1 MPKIG
6 NIRLKSPTVMAPVAG
21 MTDSPFRQI
30 VMNQGAGLTVSELLS
45 ANAIVRDSKKTFT
58 MLPGADEQR
67 PVSVQI
73 FGGDPAIV
81 AESARIVE
89 GREVCDIIDINFGCP
104 VKKVTKTGGG
114 AAILKNIRV
123 AEAMVKSVVSAV
135 SLPVTVKMRIGWS
148 ANDINGTQIAKI
160 IEDNGAVAI
169 AVHGRTAAQGY
180 GGKADW
186 DIIAKIAQ
194 SVKIPVIG
202 NGDITTVERAI
213 EAMKITPIIMIGRGA
228 LGHPWI
234 FRQIS
239 QFLKEGSYT
248 NPEPGEIYKIVVQ
261 HIKLMREKYGDALTC
276 RLFRSDAAYYSR
288 GRFGAAHFREK
299 INKTDNVEELLD
311 ICRDFLYA
319 SGNVKPAT
327 F

>member
-1 MPKIG
+1 MPHIG
-6 NIRLKSPTVMAPVAG
+6 SIRLKSPTVMAPIAG
-21 MTDSPFRQI
+21 MTDSPFRRI

-58 MLPGADEQR
+58 MLPGVEEQK

-89 GREVCDIIDINFGCP
+89 SKGVCDIIDLNFGCP

-114 AAILKNIRV
+114 AAILKNIGV

-148 ANDINGTQIAKI
+148 ANDMNGTQIAKI
-160 IEDNGAVAI
+160 AEDNGAVAI

-186 DIIAKIAQ
+186 NVIAKIAQ
-194 SVKIPVIG
+194 NVKIPVIG
-202 NGDITTVERAI
+202 NGDITSVETAI

-239 QFLKEGSYT
+239 QFLKDGRYE
-248 NPEPGEIYKIVVQ
+248 NPSPEEIYKIVEL
-261 HIKLMREKYGDALTC
+261 HIKLMREKYGDSLTC
-276 RLFRSDAAYYSR
+276 RLFRSHAAYYSK
-288 GRFGAAHFREK
+288 GLFGAAHFREQ
-299 INKTDNVEELLD
+299 INKTDNAEALLD
-311 ICRDFLYA
+311 ICRDFFWNRVVVE
-319 SGNVKPAT
+319 GT
-327 F
+327 